1 MQFIIFFEDI
11 IKIHISPDRCSIN
24 DGNSIRYL
32 NNVLNYDLISR
43 KTDGKCH
50 LGTEVNNRHCVQDP
64 PFHHPQKI
72 RNKSPLPPKP
82 SPPQT
87 NERTKENEQ
96 TELFCVSLV
105 FFFVLVKKNVLVV
118 KKWRLNL
125 QYTFHY
131 IVFHR
136 YTCTY
141 L

>member
-82 SPPQT
+82 PPP
-87 NERTKENEQ
+87 NKRKDERERTNR
-96 TELFCVSLV
+96 TVLRFLSIFFCVG
-105 FFFVLVKKNVLVV
+105 
-118 KKWRLNL
+118 
-125 QYTFHY
+125 
-131 IVFHR
+131 
-136 YTCTY
+136 
-141 L
+141 

>member
-11 IKIHISPDRCSIN
+11 IKIHISPDSCSIN
-24 DGNSIRYL
+24 DRNSIRYL

-43 KTDGKCH
+43 KTNGKCH

-64 PFHHPQKI
+64 PFHHPQKM
-72 RNKSPLPPKP
+72 RNKSPPPKKT
-82 SPPQT
+82 PQT

-105 FFFVLVKKNVLVV
+105 FFFVLVKKYVLVV

-136 YTCTY
+136 YTY